1 MTLVTSSYGRGG
13 RGRSTTGSGGRGG
26 TLQAPVAQEAQ
37 VTSSYDG
44 RYSTGSYGTGGAL
57 QLTGS
62 GGDS

>member
-1 MTLVTSSYGRGG
+1 MAGEAGVDLQQAPVA
-13 RGRSTTGSGGRGG
+13 GG